1 MDVLAAC
8 PADPSTPS
16 RYTEDR
22 QPRALAPAFCTK
34 PTAAGQSPAL
44 RAKST
49 CARVEHAPRY
59 TRPYRDC
66 PEAHHAMR
74 LSTIKLSGFKS
85 FVDPTTLHL
94 PTNMTGVVG
103 PNGCGKSNIIDAV
116 RWVMGESSASRLRGD
131 SLTDVIFSGSS
142 ARKPVSQATVELIFD
157 NTDHTITGEYASFNE
172 ISVKRTVSRDGSS
185 NYYLNGTKC
194 RRRDITDLFLG
205 TGLGPRS
212 YSIIEQ
218 GMISQIIEARPE
230 DLRVYLEEAAGISK
244 YKERRKETETR
255 IRHTRENLDRLG
267 DLREEIGKQLEHL
280 KRQAR
285 QAEQYQGLQEER
297 KIKDAEWKALEFRGL
312 DQRLGGLR
320 EALSQEETRLQQ
332 FIAEQRD
339 AEARIE
345 TSRVRREE
353 AADALS
359 TAQAEV
365 YQVGSTLARLEQQI
379 QHQREMSQRLNKA
392 RDETQQALAELGQHI
407 SGDESKLIVLR
418 DAVELAEPQLEQL
431 QEENEIKQE
440 ALRDAEARL
449 ADWQARWE
457 AHTRS
462 TSEAS
467 RAGEVERTRVD
478 YLDRQVLEADRRREA
493 LAVERGGLDL
503 ESLADAFEEL
513 QLQHETQKA
522 ALDGLTEQVEAR
534 KEAVAGLQDRQRTG
548 QTELADIRK
557 QAQAA
562 RGRLSSLET
571 LPQAALGQ
579 EQGAAVAWLKQHRLD
594 SGARVGERLSV
605 ESGWENA
612 VESALGQL
620 IEGVLVDAPESLVGA
635 LAELGEGRIA
645 LVSAEQGTLDVA
657 PTSLAA
663 KVQGPTAIRRLLARL
678 HAAED
683 LEQARALQAT
693 LGEGDSVITRGG
705 ERLGEGWVRVSRSGA
720 AKQGALLRERE
731 IVTLREQIDTLQERE
746 AELEERLAAFRDQL
760 LAGEQHREEAQRQL
774 YQAHRSVSE
783 LGGQLQSQQGKV
795 DAARTRIDRIEGE
808 LSQLLETLDA
818 GREQVREA
826 RGRLDEAVNSMGD
839 LESVRHALESERRQF
854 TDARDQARD
863 AARNVR
869 DAAHSLALTLESQRT
884 QVASLSQALERMSTQ
899 RGQLDSR
906 LGELHAQLD
915 DGDTP
920 VQSLEAEHQNALGER
935 VRADRV
941 LGEARTMLEGIDAE
955 LRNFEQTRHQRDEQA
970 LAQRERISQRKLD
983 QQALVLS
990 ADQLTASVEKAGF
1003 VLQDV
1008 INALPDDARIGDWEQ
1023 AVHQIDGRMRRL
1035 EPVNL
1040 AAIQEYG
1047 EASQRSEYLDAQ
1059 NTDLTTALET
1069 LEDAIRKIDRE
1080 TRGRFKDTFDRVNAG
1095 VQQLYPRLFGGGHAY
1110 LELTGEDLLD
1120 TGVTIMA
1127 RPPGKRVSSISLL
1140 SGGEKAMTAVAL
1152 VFAIF
1157 QLNPAPFCLL
1167 DEVDAPLDEANV
1179 GRLANMVKEMS
1190 EKVQFLFVSHNK
1202 ATMEAA
1208 HQLSGVTMR
1217 EPGVSRLVSVD
1228 LEEAARLAGAA

>member
-1 MDVLAAC
+1 
-8 PADPSTPS
+8 
-16 RYTEDR
+16 
-22 QPRALAPAFCTK
+22 
-34 PTAAGQSPAL
+34 
-44 RAKST
+44 
-49 CARVEHAPRY
+49 
-59 TRPYRDC
+59 
-66 PEAHHAMR
+66 MR

-94 PTNMTGVVG
+94 PTNMTGIVG

-157 NTDHTITGEYASFNE
+157 NSDHTISGEYASFNE
-172 ISVKRTVSRDGSS
+172 ISVKRQVSRDGSS
-185 NYYLNGTKC
+185 SYSLNGTKC

-255 IRHTRENLDRLG
+255 IRHTRENLERLG

-285 QAEQYQGLQEER
+285 QAEQYQALQEER
-297 KIKDAEWKALEFRGL
+297 RVKDAQWKALEYRGL
-312 DQRLGGLR
+312 DGRLQGLR
-320 EALSQEETRLQQ
+320 EALGQEETRLQQ

-345 TSRVRREE
+345 TGRVRREE

-359 TAQAEV
+359 KAQAEV
-365 YQVGSTLARLEQQI
+365 YQVGSTLARIEQQI
-379 QHQREMSQRLNKA
+379 QHQRDLSQRLHKA
-392 RDETQQALAELGQHI
+392 RDEAQLALAELGQHI
-407 SGDESKLIVLR
+407 SGDEAKLSLLR
-418 DAVELAEPQLEQL
+418 ESVDIAGPQLEQL
-431 QEENEIKQE
+431 QEDNDYKQE
-440 ALRDAEARL
+440 ALRDAEAKL
-449 ADWQARWE
+449 ADWQQRWE
-457 AHTRS
+457 THQRYTA
-462 TSEAS
+462 EAS

-478 YLDRQVLEADRRREA
+478 YLDRQSLEAERRREA
-493 LAVERGGLDL
+493 LAAERAGLDL
-503 ESLADAFEEL
+503 DALAAAFEQVE
-513 QLQHETQKA
+513 LQHETQRA
-522 ALDGLTEQVEAR
+522 ALDGLNEQVETR
-534 KEAVAGLQDRQRTG
+534 KQALTALQEQQRG
-548 QTELADIRK
+548 AQAELAEVRK

-571 LPQAALGQ
+571 LQQAALGQ
-579 EQGAAVAWLKQHRLD
+579 EQSAAVAWLKARGLD
-594 SGARVGERLSV
+594 SAARVGERISV
-605 ESGWENA
+605 ENGWENA
-612 VESALGQL
+612 VEGALGQL
-620 IEGVLVDAPESLVGA
+620 IEGVLVDAPETLVDA
-635 LAELGEGRIA
+635 LGELGEGRIA
-645 LVSAEQGTLDVA
+645 LVSSDEEAGHFA

-663 KVQGPTAIRRLLARL
+663 KVQGPITIRRLLSRL

-683 LEQARALQAT
+683 LAAARALLPQ
-693 LGEGDSVITRGG
+693 LGEGDSVITRDGA
-705 ERLGEGWVRVSRSGA
+705 RLGEGWLRVSRSGA

-731 IVTLREQIDTLQERE
+731 IQALRGQIDALQDRE
-746 AELEERLAAFRDQL
+746 AELDQRLASLREQS
-760 LAGEQHREEAQRQL
+760 LAAEQQREEAQRQL

-783 LGGQLQSQQGKV
+783 LAGQLQSQQGKV
-795 DAARTRIDRIEGE
+795 DAARIRIARIETE
-808 LSQLLETLDA
+808 IAQLLETLD
-818 GREQVREA
+818 GSREQAREA
-826 RGRLDEAVNSMGD
+826 RSKLEDAVTSMGD
-839 LESVRHALESERRQF
+839 LESTRHMLESERRQL
-854 TDARDQARD
+854 TEARDLARD
-863 AARNVR
+863 AARRVR
-869 DAAHSLALTLESQRT
+869 EASHALALTLESQRT
-884 QVASLSQALERMSTQ
+884 QIASLSQALERMGNQ

-906 LGELHAQLD
+906 LGELSAQLSE
-915 DGDTP
+915 GDSP
-920 VQSLEAEHQNALGER
+920 VHALEAEHQAALSER
-935 VRADRV
+935 VRTDRV
-941 LGEARTMLEGIDAE
+941 LGEARALLDGIDNE
-955 LRNFEQTRHQRDEQA
+955 LRGLEQTRQQRDEQA
-970 LAQRERISQRKLD
+970 LAQRERIAQRRLD

-990 ADQLTASVEKAGF
+990 AEQLSAAVVKAGF
-1003 VLQDV
+1003 VLEDV
-1008 INALPDDARIGDWEQ
+1008 INGLPDQADPAEWEQ
-1023 AVHQIDGRMRRL
+1023 TVQQIDGRMRRL

-1040 AAIQEYG
+1040 AAISEYG
-1047 EASQRSEYLDAQ
+1047 EAAQRAEYLEAQ
-1059 NTDLTTALET
+1059 DIDLNTALET

-1095 VQQLYPRLFGGGHAY
+1095 VQALYPRLFGGGHAY

-1120 TGVTIMA
+1120 TGVAIMA

-1179 GRLANMVKEMS
+1179 GRLAAMVKEMS

>member
-1 MDVLAAC
+1 
-8 PADPSTPS
+8 
-16 RYTEDR
+16 
-22 QPRALAPAFCTK
+22 
-34 PTAAGQSPAL
+34 
-44 RAKST
+44 
-49 CARVEHAPRY
+49 
-59 TRPYRDC
+59 
-66 PEAHHAMR
+66 MR

-255 IRHTRENLDRLG
+255 IRHTRENLDRLN

-297 KIKDAEWKALEFRGL
+297 RVKDAEWKALEFRNL
-312 DQRLGGLR
+312 DSRLGGLR

-332 FIAEQRD
+332 LIAEQRD

-379 QHQREMSQRLNKA
+379 QHQREMSQRLHKA
-392 RDETQQALAELGQHI
+392 RDETTQALAELGQHI
-407 SGDESKLIVLR
+407 SGDEAKLTVLR
-418 DAVELAEPQLEQL
+418 EAVDLAEPQLEQL

-440 ALRDAEARL
+440 ALRDAEAKL

-457 AHTRS
+457 AHTRN

-493 LAVERGGLDL
+493 LSAERAGLDL
-503 ESLADAFEEL
+503 DALAEAFEEL

-571 LPQAALGQ
+571 LQQAALGQ
-579 EQGAAVAWLKQHRLD
+579 EQGAAVAWLKQHGLD

-620 IEGVLVDAPESLVGA
+620 IEGVLVDAPEDLVGA
-635 LAELGEGRIA
+635 LAELGDGRIA
-645 LVSAEQGTLDVA
+645 LVSADTSSLQVA

-678 HAAED
+678 HAADD

-693 LGEGDSVITRGG
+693 LADGDSVITRGG

-731 IVTLREQIDTLQERE
+731 IVSLREQIDTLQERE
-746 AELEERLAAFRDQL
+746 AELENRLAGFREQL
-760 LAGEQHREEAQRQL
+760 LAGEQQREDAQRQL
-774 YQAHRSVSE
+774 YLAHRSVSE

-795 DAARTRIDRIEGE
+795 EAARTRIDRIEGE

-818 GREQVREA
+818 SREQVREA
-826 RGRLDEAVNSMGD
+826 RGRLDDAVNSMGD
-839 LESVRHALESERRQF
+839 LESVKQALESERRQLG
-854 TDARDQARD
+854 DARDRARD

-869 DAAHSLALTLESQRT
+869 DSAHSLALTLESQRT

-906 LGELHAQLD
+906 LGELHSQLD
-915 DGDTP
+915 EGDSP
-920 VQSLEAEHQNALGER
+920 VHALEAEHQNALGER

-941 LGEARTMLEGIDAE
+941 LGEARTLLESIDAE
-955 LRNFEQTRHQRDEQA
+955 LRTFEQTRHQRDEQA

-990 ADQLTASVEKAGF
+990 ADQLTAAVEKAGF

-1008 INALPDDARIGDWEQ
+1008 INTLPEEARITDWEQ

>member
-1 MDVLAAC
+1 MSAVVADV
-8 PADPSTPS
+8 
-16 RYTEDR
+16 R
-22 QPRALAPAFCTK
+22 QQPD
-34 PTAAGQSPAL
+34 S
-44 RAKST
+44 
-49 CARVEHAPRY
+49 
-59 TRPYRDC
+59 
-66 PEAHHAMR
+66 MR

-131 SLTDVIFSGSS
+131 SLTDVIFSGS
-142 ARKPVSQATVELIFD
+142 AGRKPVSQATVELIFD
-157 NTDHTITGEYASFNE
+157 NSDHTISGEYASFNE

-255 IRHTRENLDRLG
+255 IRHTRENLDRLN

-285 QAEQYQGLQEER
+285 QAEQYQALQEER
-297 KIKDAEWKALEFRGL
+297 RVKDAEWKALEYRGL
-312 DQRLGGLR
+312 DGRLGGLR
-320 EALSQEETRLQQ
+320 EALSREETKLQQ
-332 FIAEQRD
+332 LIAEQRE
-339 AEARIE
+339 AESRIE
-345 TSRVRREE
+345 TGRVRREE
-353 AADALS
+353 AAENLNK
-359 TAQAEV
+359 AQADV

-379 QHQREMSQRLNKA
+379 HHQRELAQRLHKA
-392 RDETQQALAELGQHI
+392 HDETRQALSELGQHI
-407 SGDESKLIVLR
+407 SGDEAKLLVLR
-418 DAVELAEPQLEQL
+418 ESVENAEPQLEQL
-431 QEENEIKQE
+431 QEDNEIRQE
-440 ALRDAEARL
+440 VLREAEAKL
-449 ADWQARWE
+449 ADWQQRWE
-457 AHTRS
+457 AHNRN
-462 TSEAS
+462 TSEATRS
-467 RAGEVERTRVD
+467 GEVERTRVD
-478 YLDRQVLEADRRREA
+478 YLDKQVLEADRRREA
-493 LAVERGGLDL
+493 LQGERAGLDL
-503 ESLADAFEEL
+503 DALAEAFEQL
-513 QLQHETQKA
+513 QLEHETQKT
-522 ALDGLTEQVEAR
+522 ALETLNEQVELR
-534 KEAVAGLQDRQRTG
+534 KESVAALQEQQRTG
-548 QTELADIRK
+548 QSELADVRK
-557 QAQAA
+557 QAQSA

-571 LPQAALGQ
+571 LQQAALGQ
-579 EQGAAVAWLKQHRLD
+579 EEGAAAAWLKTRGLD
-594 SGARVGERLSV
+594 TAARVGERITV
-605 ESGWENA
+605 EGGWENA

-620 IEGVLVDAPESLVGA
+620 IEGVLVDAPEALVDA

-645 LVSAEQGTLDVA
+645 LVADADGKADFA

-663 KVQGPTAIRRLLARL
+663 KVQGPLAIRRLLAHL
-678 HAAED
+678 HGAED
-683 LEQARALQAT
+683 LAQAQQLQRT
-693 LGEGDSVITRGG
+693 LGDSESVITRNG
-705 ERLGEGWVRVSRSGA
+705 ERLGQGWVRMSRSGA
-720 AKQGALLRERE
+720 AEQGALLRERE
-731 IVTLREQIDTLQERE
+731 IVTLREQIESLQERE
-746 AELEERLAAFRDQL
+746 AALEQQLAGLREQL
-760 LAGEQHREEAQRQL
+760 LAAEQQREDVQRSL
-774 YQAHRSVSE
+774 YQAHRAGSE
-783 LGGQLQSQQGKV
+783 LAGQLQSQQGKLEST
-795 DAARTRIDRIEGE
+795 RTRIERIEAE
-808 LSQLLETLDA
+808 LAQLLETLDVS
-818 GREQVREA
+818 REQASEA
-826 RGRLDEAVNSMGD
+826 RLRLDEAVSSMGD
-839 LESVRHALESERRQF
+839 LESARHALESERRQMS
-854 TDARDQARD
+854 DARDQARD

-869 DAAHSLALTLESQRT
+869 DSMHALALTLESQRT
-884 QVASLSQALERMSTQ
+884 QISSLSHALERMGTQ

-906 LGELHAQLD
+906 LGELHSQLD
-915 DGDTP
+915 EGDTP
-920 VQSLEAEHQNALGER
+920 VHTLEAEHQNALAER
-935 VRADRV
+935 VRVDRV
-941 LGEARTMLEGIDAE
+941 LAEARTLLDGIDHE
-955 LRNFEQTRHQRDEQA
+955 LRGLEQTRHQRDEQS

-990 ADQLTASVEKAGF
+990 AEQLSAAVEKAGF

-1008 INALPDDARIGDWEQ
+1008 INTLPEDARLSDWEST
-1023 AVHQIDGRMRRL
+1023 VHQIDGRMRRL

-1040 AAIQEYG
+1040 AAIHEYG
-1047 EASQRSEYLDAQ
+1047 EASQRSEYLEAQ
-1059 NTDLTTALET
+1059 NVDLNTALET

-1080 TRGRFKDTFDRVNAG
+1080 TRGRFKDTFDRVNSG
-1095 VQQLYPRLFGGGHAY
+1095 VQALYPRLFGGGHAY

-1127 RPPGKRVSSISLL
+1127 RPPGKRVSNISLL